1 MSMLLAFA
9 PFIVFALGDRLLGVV
24 PALLAAALVSVV
36 ILARDGLTPGRKV
49 KVLEIGSALLFGGLA
64 LYALATHTEWSL
76 LGVRLRVDAG
86 LLLVV
91 LFTMAVRQP
100 FTLQYAKERTPPEVW
115 TQPGFRRVNDV
126 ITAAWAV
133 AFALMVLAHAAVVGG
148 HCRDGGGHRGRH
160 PLHAVVSR
168 PHAREIPGGRL
179 TMWRWA
185 HGWRQGRIGATMA
198 A

>member
-36 ILARDGLTPGRKV
+36 ILARDGLTPKRKV

-133 AFALMVLAHAAVVGG
+133 AFALMVLADLAMIYMPALPLWVGIAVTVVAIVGAIRFTQWYPD
-148 HCRDGGGHRGRH
+148 HMRAKFQAGG
-160 PLHAVVSR
+160 
-168 PHAREIPGGRL
+168 
-179 TMWRWA
+179 
-185 HGWRQGRIGATMA
+185 
-198 A
+198 